1 MKDNGFK
8 RTAAWESTPFNA
20 LHGTWNI
27 DGGQRSAEIVSI
39 ISWLSVLYVL
49 NDRKVA
55 IWILYGNEMAKI

>member
-1 MKDNGFK
+1 MVSYKALNTTSKYTITYASHTIRDDDVRQ
-8 RTAAWESTPFNA
+8 RTT
-20 LHGTWNI
+20 I
-27 DGGQRSAEIVSI
+27 RVSI